1 MVEELRIMKG
11 NQLGENGKVLCSERN
26 KRGREREKVPNLNG
40 RRDDCYCILLTL
52 HHWRVVLEEELVEVL
67 VNEGAEAST
76 RQRCMQEVT

>member
-11 NQLGENGKVLCSERN
+11 NQLRENGKVLCSERN
-26 KRGREREKVPNLNG
+26 ERGREKVPNG